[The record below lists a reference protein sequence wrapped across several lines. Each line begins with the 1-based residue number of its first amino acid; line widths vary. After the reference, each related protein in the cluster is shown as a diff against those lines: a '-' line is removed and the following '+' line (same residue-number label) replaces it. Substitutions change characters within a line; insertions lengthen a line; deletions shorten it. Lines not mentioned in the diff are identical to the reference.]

1 MPPERRWEPLDETVG
16 VYTAPGFTF
25 GTDALLLAQ
34 FALRSVP
41 RARRLADLG
50 TGCGVIPVRWAQARP
65 NAAICAIEL
74 QSDGA
79 ALAVAGVQRSGVAD
93 RVQVICG
100 DLRTWT
106 VPPSERFDLVA
117 CNPPYFRSD
126 AGASAPDA
134 ARRIARTDGTCTLRD
149 AAAAAARLLHGTGWY
164 CTILRVERLCEAIDA
179 TRGAGLEPKRL
190 QLVQADAAHAPKLA
204 LLAARRN
211 GRPGL
216 TVEPTRMLGTAVD
229 SHERG
234 GNVENS
240 V

>member
-1 MPPERRWEPLDETVG
+1 MPSERRWEPLGASVG

-34 FALRSVP
+34 FALRCVP
-41 RARRLADLG
+41 RARRLTDLG
-50 TGCGVIPVRWAQARP
+50 TGCGVIPMLWAQACP
-65 NAAICAIEL
+65 DAAICAIEL
-74 QSDGA
+74 QRAGA
-79 ALAVAGVQRSGVAD
+79 ELAAAGVQRSGVAD

-100 DLRTWT
+100 DLRTWA

-126 AGASAPDA
+126 AGASAPGT
-134 ARRIARTDGTCTLRD
+134 ARRLARTDETCTLCD
-149 AAAAAARLLHGTGWY
+149 AAAAAARLLRGTGWY

-216 TVEPTRMLGTAVD
+216 AVEPTRMLGTAVH
-229 SHERG
+229 SQERG
-234 GNVENS
+234 GNVENP